1 MNTTIEKKLDYRCF
15 LLGII
20 LYWMFDAVWGS
31 FASFFFPLEAVLHP
45 IAVVVGKSLLFLLV
59 VYLLFRKP
67 RMFNVKWGHLAIFVG
82 TVILMN
88 LLFAFISD
96 RFFDLD
102 SFADNQMKWDI
113 PNYTMQNVRKWANL
127 VTSFLT
133 VGFLWW
139 RYDSENTDADETVSS
154 GESRSYY
161 GGILF
166 AITLGY
172 ILSLIRVLGGG
183 YWQFAHHPILVEVI
197 TCLLIVLITI
207 GAILMLVKR
216 HTMVLSIT
224 MIFILIVIHFFS
236 THYLPNILSNHLTP
250 NDTLYGQVNIFP
262 FVATVATVCDIAF
275 NLAAFVLYRRE
286 MKQQNV

>member
-1 MNTTIEKKLDYRCF
+1 MNTTIEKPLDYRCF

-20 LYWMFDAVWGS
+20 LYWMFGAVWGS
-31 FASFFFPLEAVLHP
+31 FASFFFALEAVLHP
-45 IAVVVGKSLLFLLV
+45 IAIVVGKSLLFLLV
-59 VYLLFRKP
+59 FYLLFRKP
-67 RMFNVKWGHLAIFVG
+67 RMIDVKWGHLAMLVG
-82 TVILMN
+82 FILLMTALDYF
-88 LLFAFISD
+88 LLD
-96 RFFDLD
+96 RFFDLH
-102 SFADNQMKWDI
+102 SVADNQMKWNI
-113 PNYTMQNVRKWANL
+113 PNYTMQNVRSWANL

-172 ILSLIRVLGGG
+172 VLSLVRVLGGG

-207 GAILMLVKR
+207 VAILMLVKR
-216 HTMVLSIT
+216 HTTVLSIT

-236 THYLPNILSNHLTP
+236 SHYLPNIISNHLTP
-250 NDTLYGQVNIFP
+250 NDTLYGKVNIFP
-262 FVATVATVCDIAF
+262 YVATICDIAF
-275 NLAAFVLYRRE
+275 NLAAFILYRRE
-286 MKQQNV
+286 MKS

>member
-1 MNTTIEKKLDYRCF
+1 MNTTIEKPLDYRCF

-20 LYWMFDAVWGS
+20 LYWMFGAVWGS
-31 FASFFFPLEAVLHP
+31 FASFFFALEAVLHP
-45 IAVVVGKSLLFLLV
+45 IAIVVGKSLLFLLV
-59 VYLLFRKP
+59 FYLLFRKP
-67 RMFNVKWGHLAIFVG
+67 RLFDVKWGHLAMLVG
-82 TVILMN
+82 FILLMTALDYF
-88 LLFAFISD
+88 LLD
-96 RFFDLD
+96 RFFDLH

-183 YWQFAHHPILVEVI
+183 YWTFAHHPILVEVI

-216 HTMVLSIT
+216 HTTVLSIT

-236 THYLPNILSNHLTP
+236 SHYLLNILSSHLTP

-262 FVATVATVCDIAF
+262 SVATVCDIAF
-275 NLAAFVLYRRE
+275 NLAAFILYRRE
-286 MKQQNV
+286 MKS

>member
-1 MNTTIEKKLDYRCF
+1 MNTTIEKPLDYRCF

-20 LYWMFDAVWGS
+20 LYWMFGAVWGS
-31 FASFFFPLEAVLHP
+31 FASFFFALEAVLHP
-45 IAVVVGKSLLFLLV
+45 IAIVVGKSLLFLLV
-59 VYLLFRKP
+59 FYLLFRKP
-67 RMFNVKWGHLAIFVG
+67 RMIDVKWGHLAMLVG
-82 TVILMN
+82 FILLMTALDYF
-88 LLFAFISD
+88 LLD
-96 RFFDLD
+96 RFFDLH
-102 SFADNQMKWDI
+102 SVADNQMKWDI
-113 PNYTMQNVRKWANL
+113 PNYTMQNVRSWANL

-172 ILSLIRVLGGG
+172 VLSLVRVLGGG
-183 YWQFAHHPILVEVI
+183 YWQFADHPILVEVI
-197 TCLLIVLITI
+197 ICLLIVLITI
-207 GAILMLVKR
+207 GAIFMLVKR
-216 HTMVLSIT
+216 RTTVLSIT

-236 THYLPNILSNHLTP
+236 SHYLPNIISSHLTP

-262 FVATVATVCDIAF
+262 SVATVCDIAF

-286 MKQQNV
+286 MKS

>member
-1 MNTTIEKKLDYRCF
+1 MNTTIEKPLDYRCF

-20 LYWMFDAVWGS
+20 LYWMFDAVW
-31 FASFFFPLEAVLHP
+31 ASFTPFLFALEAVLHP
-45 IAVVVGKSLLFLLV
+45 IAVVVGKSLLFLIV
-59 VYLLFRKP
+59 FYLLFRKP

-88 LLFAFISD
+88 LLSAFISD

-113 PNYTMQNVRKWANL
+113 PNYTMNSVRKWANL

-139 RYDSENTDADETVSS
+139 RYDSENTEAGFDASPE
-154 GESRSYY
+154 ESRSYY

-183 YWQFAHHPILVEVI
+183 YWTFAHHPILVEAI

-216 HTMVLSIT
+216 QSMVISIT
-224 MIFILIVIHFFS
+224 MIFVLIVIHFFS
-236 THYLPNILSNHLTP
+236 SHYLPNILSQHLTP
-250 NDTLYGQVNIFP
+250 NDIMYGQGNFFASIP
-262 FVATVATVCDIAF
+262 TVCDIAF
-275 NLAAFVLYRRE
+275 NLAAFILYRRE
-286 MKQQNV
+286 MKS

>member
-31 FASFFFPLEAVLHP
+31 FASFFFALEAVLHP

-59 VYLLFRKP
+59 FYLLFRKP
-67 RMFNVKWGHLAIFVG
+67 RLFDVKWKHLAMLVGFIF
-82 TVILMN
+82 LMTALDYF
-88 LLFAFISD
+88 LLD
-96 RFFDLD
+96 RFFDLH
-102 SFADNQMKWDI
+102 SVADNQMKWDI

-139 RYDSENTDADETVSS
+139 RYDTENTDADETVSS

-172 ILSLIRVLGGG
+172 VLSLVRVLGGG
-183 YWQFAHHPILVEVI
+183 YWTFAHHPILVEVI
-197 TCLLIVLITI
+197 TCLLIILITI

-236 THYLPNILSNHLTP
+236 SHYLPNILSNHLTP

-262 FVATVATVCDIAF
+262 FVATVCDIAF
-275 NLAAFVLYRRE
+275 NLVAFILYRRE

>member
-1 MNTTIEKKLDYRCF
+1 MNTITEKPLDYRCF

-20 LYWMFDAVWGS
+20 LYWMFDAVWVS
-31 FASFFFPLEAVLHP
+31 FASFFFALEAVLHP
-45 IAVVVGKSLLFLLV
+45 IAIVVGKSLLFLLV
-59 VYLLFRKP
+59 FYLLFRKP
-67 RMFNVKWGHLAIFVG
+67 RMIDVKWGHLAMLIGF
-82 TVILMN
+82 ILLMTALN
-88 LLFAFISD
+88 YFLLD
-96 RFFDLD
+96 RFFDLH
-102 SFADNQMKWDI
+102 SVADNQMKWDI

-183 YWQFAHHPILVEVI
+183 YWQFAHLPILDEII
-197 TCLLIVLITI
+197 TCLLIILITI

-236 THYLPNILSNHLTP
+236 SHYLPNILSQHLTP
-250 NDTLYGQVNIFP
+250 NDTLYGQGNYFASVP
-262 FVATVATVCDIAF
+262 TVCDIAF
-275 NLAAFVLYRRE
+275 NLAAFILYRRE

>member
-1 MNTTIEKKLDYRCF
+1 MKNMNTTIEKPLDYRCF

-20 LYWMFDAVWGS
+20 LYWMFGAVWGS
-31 FASFFFPLEAVLHP
+31 FASFFFALEAVLHP

-59 VYLLFRKP
+59 FYLLFRKP
-67 RMFNVKWGHLAIFVG
+67 RMFNVKWGHFAMLVG
-82 TVILMN
+82 FILLMTALDYF
-88 LLFAFISD
+88 LLD
-96 RFFDLD
+96 RFFDLH
-102 SFADNQMKWDI
+102 SVADNQMKWDI
-113 PNYTMQNVRKWANL
+113 PNYTMQNVRSWANL

-172 ILSLIRVLGGG
+172 VLSLVRVLGGG
-183 YWQFAHHPILVEVI
+183 YWQFAHLPILDEII
-197 TCLLIVLITI
+197 TCLLIILITI

-224 MIFILIVIHFFS
+224 MIFIFIVIHFFS
-236 THYLPNILSNHLTP
+236 SHYLPNILSQHLTP

-262 FVATVATVCDIAF
+262 SVATVCDIAF
-275 NLAAFVLYRRE
+275 NLAAFVFYRRE
-286 MKQQNV
+286 LKCQNE

>member
-1 MNTTIEKKLDYRCF
+1 MNTTIGKPLDYRCF

-20 LYWMFDAVWGS
+20 LYWMFDAIW
-31 FASFFFPLEAVLHP
+31 ASFTPFFFALEAVLHP
-45 IAVVVGKSLLFLLV
+45 ISIVIGKSLLFLLV
-59 VYLLFRKP
+59 FYLLFRKP

-88 LLFAFISD
+88 LLSAFISD

-139 RYDSENTDADETVSS
+139 RYDSENTEAGIDALPE
-154 GESRSYY
+154 ESRSYY

-172 ILSLIRVLGGG
+172 VLSLVRVLGGG
-183 YWQFAHHPILVEVI
+183 YWTFAHHPILVEVI

-207 GAILMLVKR
+207 GAILILVKR
-216 HTMVLSIT
+216 HTTVLSIT

-236 THYLPNILSNHLTP
+236 SHYLPNILSSHLTP

-262 FVATVATVCDIAF
+262 SVATVCDIAF

-286 MKQQNV
+286 MKS

>member
-1 MNTTIEKKLDYRCF
+1 
-15 LLGII
+15 
-20 LYWMFDAVWGS
+20 
-31 FASFFFPLEAVLHP
+31 
-45 IAVVVGKSLLFLLV
+45 
-59 VYLLFRKP
+59 
-67 RMFNVKWGHLAIFVG
+67 
-82 TVILMN
+82 
-88 LLFAFISD
+88 
-96 RFFDLD
+96 
-102 SFADNQMKWDI
+102 MKWDI

-172 ILSLIRVLGGG
+172 VLSLVRVLGGG
-183 YWQFAHHPILVEVI
+183 YWQFADHPILVEVI
-197 TCLLIVLITI
+197 ICLLIVLITI
-207 GAILMLVKR
+207 GAIFMLVKR
-216 HTMVLSIT
+216 RTTVLSIT

-236 THYLPNILSNHLTP
+236 SHYLPNILSSHLTP

-262 FVATVATVCDIAF
+262 FVATVCDIVF
-275 NLAAFVLYRRE
+275 NLTAFILYRRE
-286 MKQQNV
+286 MKQQNM

>member
-1 MNTTIEKKLDYRCF
+1 MNTTIEKPLDYCCF

-20 LYWMFDAVWGS
+20 LYWMFGTVWGS
-31 FASFFFPLEAVLHP
+31 FASFFFALEAVLHP
-45 IAVVVGKSLLFLLV
+45 IAIVVGKSLLFLLV
-59 VYLLFRKP
+59 FYLLFRKP
-67 RMFNVKWGHLAIFVG
+67 RMIDVKWGHLAMLVG
-82 TVILMN
+82 FILLMTALDYF
-88 LLFAFISD
+88 LLD
-96 RFFDLD
+96 RFFDLH
-102 SFADNQMKWDI
+102 SVADNQMKWDI
-113 PNYTMQNVRKWANL
+113 PNYTMQNVRSWANL

-172 ILSLIRVLGGG
+172 VLSLVRVLGGG

-216 HTMVLSIT
+216 HTTVLSIT

-236 THYLPNILSNHLTP
+236 SHYLPNIISNHLTP
-250 NDTLYGQVNIFP
+250 NDTLYGKVNIFP
-262 FVATVATVCDIAF
+262 YVATICDIAF
-275 NLAAFVLYRRE
+275 NLAAFILYRRE
-286 MKQQNV
+286 MKS

>member
-20 LYWMFDAVWGS
+20 VYWMFDAVWTS
-31 FASFFFPLEAVLHP
+31 FASFFFALEAVLHP
-45 IAVVVGKSLLFLLV
+45 IAIVVGKSLLFLLV
-59 VYLLFRKP
+59 FYLLFRKP
-67 RMFNVKWGHLAIFVG
+67 RMIDVKWGHLAMLIGF
-82 TVILMN
+82 ILLMTALN
-88 LLFAFISD
+88 YFLLD
-96 RFFDLD
+96 RFFDLH
-102 SFADNQMKWDI
+102 SVADNQMKWDI

-183 YWQFAHHPILVEVI
+183 YWQFAHLPILDEII
-197 TCLLIVLITI
+197 TCLLIILITI

-236 THYLPNILSNHLTP
+236 SHYLPNILSNHLTP
-250 NDTLYGQVNIFP
+250 NDTLYGKVNVFP
-262 FVATVATVCDIAF
+262 AVATVCDIAF
-275 NLAAFVLYRRE
+275 NLAAFILYRRE
-286 MKQQNV
+286 MKHQNV

>member
-1 MNTTIEKKLDYRCF
+1 MNTTIEKALDYRCF

-20 LYWMFDAVWGS
+20 LYWMFGAVWGS
-31 FASFFFPLEAVLHP
+31 FASFFFALEAVLHP

-59 VYLLFRKP
+59 FYLLFRKP
-67 RMFNVKWGHLAIFVG
+67 RMIDVKWGHLAMLVG
-82 TVILMN
+82 FILLMTALDYF
-88 LLFAFISD
+88 LLD
-96 RFFDLD
+96 RFFDLH
-102 SFADNQMKWDI
+102 SVADNQMKWDI
-113 PNYTMQNVRKWANL
+113 PNYTMQNVRSWANL

-172 ILSLIRVLGGG
+172 VLSLVRVLGGG
-183 YWQFAHHPILVEVI
+183 YWQFADHPILVEVI
-197 TCLLIVLITI
+197 ICLLIVLITI

-216 HTMVLSIT
+216 RTTVLSIT

-236 THYLPNILSNHLTP
+236 SHYLPNILSQHLTP
-250 NDTLYGQVNIFP
+250 NDTLYGQVNVFP
-262 FVATVATVCDIAF
+262 SVATVCDIAF

-286 MKQQNV
+286 LKCQNE

>member
-1 MNTTIEKKLDYRCF
+1 MNTTTEKPLDYRCF

-20 LYWMFDAVWGS
+20 LYWMFDAVW
-31 FASFFFPLEAVLHP
+31 ASFTPFLFALEAVMHP
-45 IAVVVGKSLLFLLV
+45 VSIVIGKSLLFLLV
-59 VYLLFRKP
+59 FYLLFRKP

-88 LLFAFISD
+88 LLSAFISD

-113 PNYTMQNVRKWANL
+113 PNYTMNSVRKWANL

-139 RYDSENTDADETVSS
+139 RYDSENTEADETVSS

-166 AITLGY
+166 AITVGY
-172 ILSLIRVLGGG
+172 ILSLVRVLGGG
-183 YWQFAHHPILVEVI
+183 YWQFADHPILVEVI

-216 HTMVLSIT
+216 RTTVLSIT

-236 THYLPNILSNHLTP
+236 SHYLPNIISNHLTP
-250 NDTLYGQVNIFP
+250 NDTLYGKVNIFP
-262 FVATVATVCDIAF
+262 YVATVCDIAF
-275 NLAAFVLYRRE
+275 NLAAFILYRRE
-286 MKQQNV
+286 VKQHNA

>member
-1 MNTTIEKKLDYRCF
+1 MKNMNTTIEKPLDYRCF

-20 LYWMFDAVWGS
+20 LYWMFGAVWGS
-31 FASFFFPLEAVLHP
+31 FASFFFALEAVLHP
-45 IAVVVGKSLLFLLV
+45 IAIVVGKSLLFLLV
-59 VYLLFRKP
+59 FYLLFRKP
-67 RMFNVKWGHLAIFVG
+67 RMIDVKWGHLAMLVG
-82 TVILMN
+82 FILLMTALDYF
-88 LLFAFISD
+88 LLD
-96 RFFDLD
+96 RFFNLH
-102 SFADNQMKWDI
+102 SVADNQMKWDI
-113 PNYTMQNVRKWANL
+113 PNYTMQNVRSWANL

-166 AITLGY
+166 AVTLGY
-172 ILSLIRVLGGG
+172 ILSLIRVLVGG
-183 YWQFAHHPILVEVI
+183 YWTFAHHPILVEVI
-197 TCLLIVLITI
+197 TCLLIILITI

-236 THYLPNILSNHLTP
+236 SHYLPNILSSHLTP
-250 NDTLYGQVNIFP
+250 NDTLYGQVNFFP
-262 FVATVATVCDIAF
+262 SVATVCDIAF

-286 MKQQNV
+286 LKCQNE

>member
-1 MNTTIEKKLDYRCF
+1 MNTTIEKPLDYRCF

-20 LYWMFDAVWGS
+20 LYWMFGAVWGS
-31 FASFFFPLEAVLHP
+31 FASFFFALEAVLHP

-59 VYLLFRKP
+59 FYLLFRKP
-67 RMFNVKWGHLAIFVG
+67 RMFNVKWGHFAMLVG
-82 TVILMN
+82 FILLMTALDYF
-88 LLFAFISD
+88 LLD
-96 RFFDLD
+96 RFFDLH
-102 SFADNQMKWDI
+102 SVADNQMKWDI
-113 PNYTMQNVRKWANL
+113 PNYTMQNVRSWANL

-154 GESRSYY
+154 GESRSYF

-183 YWQFAHHPILVEVI
+183 YWQFADHPILVEVI
-197 TCLLIVLITI
+197 ICLLIVLITI

-216 HTMVLSIT
+216 RTTVLSIT

-236 THYLPNILSNHLTP
+236 SHYLPNILSQHLTP

-262 FVATVATVCDIAF
+262 SVATVCDIAF

-286 MKQQNV
+286 LKCQNE